1 MANLQEGKMP
11 ESSSRREF
19 LVRTGMVCGIG
30 VGPVLASV
38 PVFAEK
44 KQEKGDEEI
53 SPAEV

>member
-1 MANLQEGKMP
+1 MP